1 MLRIFRLSINSE
13 CVRLSAYFL
22 GKSVVEVPLDLVY
35 PFFFSVYIY
44 WMLNLNPEASRFILF
59 LVFVGITVFTAQ
71 SIGLF
76 IASVFMDFRKSQ
88 TLAAVFMLTS
98 MLTGGFYVNDSQ
110 MPVWIRWIQ
119 YLSFIHYIY
128 DSFMINQFKGEYFPC
143 PPGNTSGVTSS
154 GLKCPMTAED
164 IYSMR
169 GVISNIGRGGNI
181 AIVLAFGIAFR
192 YFAFLALKYLNR
204 NHKQKRRA

>member
-1 MLRIFRLSINSE
+1 
-13 CVRLSAYFL
+13 
-22 GKSVVEVPLDLVY
+22 
-35 PFFFSVYIY
+35 
-44 WMLNLNPEASRFILF
+44 MLNLNPEASRFILF